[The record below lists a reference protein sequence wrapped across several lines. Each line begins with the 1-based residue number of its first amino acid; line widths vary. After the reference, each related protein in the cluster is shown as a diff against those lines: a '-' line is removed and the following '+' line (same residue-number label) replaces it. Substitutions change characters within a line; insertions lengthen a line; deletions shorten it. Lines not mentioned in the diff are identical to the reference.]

1 MIKHGSSKNRIALVI
16 SLFIAIYATIFM
28 RLVHYG
34 MVESP
39 EKQFISQ
46 QASFSRPVILD
57 RNGKIL
63 AMDITAFSLY
73 AEPRRI
79 TDIDEVAEK
88 VNRII
93 PQLSLK
99 TLYGK
104 LSSSS
109 GFVWLARQLTP
120 AVKNQL
126 MLAGIPGIGFRPE
139 LKRIYP
145 AGRTTAHI
153 IGLTNV
159 DNAGVAGLEKW
170 IDGQGIDDIR
180 HVGLANA
187 ESLAPVITSI
197 DLRVQHAL
205 HYELSKALV
214 EYGAAGVGGVILNI
228 KSGEIIAL
236 ASLPDFDPQ
245 FPTEAQLPDRLN
257 RITAS
262 ASEMG
267 SIIKTFTTAMAIE
280 YAGADLTTIYDAT
293 NPIKVGNQLVR
304 DFFGKKRPLT
314 LEEVFLYSS
323 NIGSAHEALSVGVEA
338 HRKFLVET
346 GLLNRIHLELP
357 EIAKPMEPRHWT
369 PPTSITAAFGHGFA
383 TTPLQTAVGIG
394 GILNKGILVAPTLL
408 KRSHSHTDLQARRIV
423 DEKAS
428 AILRHLYRLSAV
440 KGSGRR
446 ANIAGLRVGGKTGT
460 AEKVIDGR
468 YAKNRNFNVFAAAM
482 PMDDPTYVYLIVVD
496 DPAPKS
502 ERRGQTAGLTAAPLA
517 GEIIRKTFSFLNLT
531 PQFEGQNI

>member
-1 MIKHGSSKNRIALVI
+1 MIRNRSYKNRIALVI
-16 SLFIAIYATIFM
+16 SLFIAVYATIFS
-28 RLVHYG
+28 RLVYYG
-34 MVESP
+34 TIESP
-39 EKQFISQ
+39 EKRFVSQ
-46 QASFSRPVILD
+46 QVSVNRPQILD

-63 AMDITAFSLY
+63 AMDIKAYSLY

-99 TLYGK
+99 TLYDR
-104 LSSSS
+104 LSSPSD
-109 GFVWLARQLTP
+109 FIWLARQLTP
-120 AVKNQL
+120 AVKNKL
-126 MLAGIPGIGFRPE
+126 MMAGIPGIGFRPE
-139 LKRIYP
+139 LKRFYP
-145 AGRTTAHI
+145 AGRTTSHI
-153 IGLTNV
+153 IGLTNI
-159 DNAGVAGLEKW
+159 DNSGVAGLEKW
-170 IDGQGIDDIR
+170 LDGQGIADLR
-180 HVGLANA
+180 NAGLANA
-187 ESLAPVITSI
+187 ESFAPIVTSI
-197 DLRVQHAL
+197 DLRVQHVL
-205 HYELSKALV
+205 HHELSRALV
-214 EYGAAGVGGVILNI
+214 EYGAAGVGGVILDI

-236 ASLPDFDPQ
+236 ASLPDFDPH
-245 FPTEAQLPDRLN
+245 FPTEAHLPDRLN
-257 RITAS
+257 RVTAS

-267 SIIKTFTTAMAIE
+267 SIIKTFTTAMAVE
-280 YAGADLTTIYDAT
+280 FAGADLTTIYDAT
-293 NPIKVGNQLVR
+293 NPIRVGNQLVR
-304 DFFGKKRPLT
+304 DYFGKKRPLT

-338 HRKFLVET
+338 HRGFLLET
-346 GLLNRIHLELP
+346 GLLKRLQLELP
-357 EIAKPMEPRHWT
+357 EIAKPMEPRNWT

-394 GILNKGILVAPTLL
+394 GVLNNGILVAPTLL
-408 KRSHSHTDLQARRIV
+408 KRASLDELPATRIV
-423 DEKAS
+423 SEKAS

-482 PMDDPTYVYLIVVD
+482 PMDDPAFVYLIIVD

-502 ERRGQTAGLTAAPLA
+502 ETRGQTAGLTAAPLA

-531 PQFEGQNI
+531 PRFEGQNI